1 MHMTRRRAITVLS
14 ILSRARGQ
22 DNLPDLRSV
31 PTDLLT
37 PETTEGTPSP
47 GKRVRQSLP
56 AYAETNVHHTI
67 YLPADWR
74 VGKRYPVIIEY
85 AGNGNYSNQYGDVS
99 TGEVEGSNLGFGIS
113 AGMRFIWMCL
123 PYVNTLEKKNQT
135 IWWGD
140 IDATVRYAVTAVRQV
155 CEQYGGDPKQVI
167 ITGFSRGAIG
177 CNYIGLHNDEIAK
190 LWRAFIP
197 YSHYDGVITT
207 WPYTGAD
214 RDSAFRRL
222 SRLQGR
228 PVFVCQEKSVE
239 ITRAYI
245 KSSGVVAPFTFQT
258 IGFHNHSD
266 SWVLRDL
273 PERRALRKWLDEVLR
288 HSQVEN

>member
-1 MHMTRRRAITVLS
+1 MHMTRRRALTVLS

-135 IWWGD
+135 MALISW
-140 IDATVRYAVTAVRQV
+140 
-155 CEQYGGDPKQVI
+155 E
-167 ITGFSRGAIG
+167 
-177 CNYIGLHNDEIAK
+177 
-190 LWRAFIP
+190 
-197 YSHYDGVITT
+197 YDTY
-207 WPYTGAD
+207 P
-214 RDSAFRRL
+214 
-222 SRLQGR
+222 
-228 PVFVCQEKSVE
+228 
-239 ITRAYI
+239 
-245 KSSGVVAPFTFQT
+245 
-258 IGFHNHSD
+258 
-266 SWVLRDL
+266 
-273 PERRALRKWLDEVLR
+273 
-288 HSQVEN
+288 